1 MDLMKLGVSLL
12 SKQFSGSV
20 SEGQASNALSGLL
33 GDNQGGLDI
42 AGLVGKFA
50 GNSELAAIVSS
61 WLGDGENKSIN
72 LAQLK
77 EVFGGDKLSEF
88 AGNLGLDQESAAQ
101 GLSSVL
107 PKLVDQSSSGGV
119 LDMLGGAAGAM
130 DFAKKLF

>member
-33 GDNQGGLDI
+33 GDSQGGLDI

-101 GLSSVL
+101 GLTSIL
-107 PKLVDQSSSGGV
+107 PKLVDQSSSGG
-119 LDMLGGAAGAM
+119 LLGGAASAM

>member
-33 GDNQGGLDI
+33 GDSQGGLDI

-101 GLSSVL
+101 GLSSIL
-107 PKLVDQSSSGGV
+107 PKLVDQSSSGG
-119 LDMLGGAAGAM
+119 LLGGAASAM

>member
-1 MDLMKLGVSLL
+1 VDLMKLGVSLL
-12 SKQFSGSV
+12 SKQFSGAV

-42 AGLVGKFA
+42 AGLVGKLA

-77 EVFGGDKLSEF
+77 DVFGGDKLSEF

-101 GLSSVL
+101 GLSNVL

-119 LDMLGGAAGAM
+119 LDMLGGASGAM

>member
-1 MDLMKLGVSLL
+1 
-12 SKQFSGSV
+12 
-20 SEGQASNALSGLL
+20 
-33 GDNQGGLDI
+33 
-42 AGLVGKFA
+42 
-50 GNSELAAIVSS
+50 
-61 WLGDGENKSIN
+61 
-72 LAQLK
+72 LK

-101 GLSSVL
+101 GLSSIL